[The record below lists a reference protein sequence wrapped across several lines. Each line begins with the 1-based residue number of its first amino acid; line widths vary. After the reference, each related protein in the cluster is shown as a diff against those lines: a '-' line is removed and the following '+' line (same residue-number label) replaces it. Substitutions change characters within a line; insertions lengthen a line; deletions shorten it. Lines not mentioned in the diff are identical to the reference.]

1 MGQIPS
7 DHSEPS
13 PEPPKPPRRKRYRG
27 THPTHFDE
35 KYKERSPENYPDI
48 HRHVRAQGRT
58 PAGAHVPIMV
68 AEVLEA
74 MRLKPGDV
82 VADLT
87 LGYGGHAEAILP
99 RIAPGGRLL
108 GFDVD
113 RAQLDLAAE
122 RLRAAFSDAAM
133 SFHHGN
139 FAGLDRRLAAE
150 GLDGCDAAFA
160 DLGVSSMQIDN
171 PSRGFSY
178 KHDGPLDMRMDG
190 RLTRT
195 AADLLASMSEDDLVS
210 ALRSL
215 ADESDAARIARAIA
229 GCRDA
234 HPIATTR
241 QLVDL
246 ILHLKGLT
254 RRQWAQRDASR
265 RGETHPAA
273 RTFQTLRILV
283 NDELGS
289 LRQLLRVAPWCLR
302 PGGHLALL
310 TFHSGEQRI
319 VREAFADGLRC
330 GLYAEASD
338 DPVRPSA
345 GEVRDNPRSASARL
359 HWARRL

>member
-1 MGQIPS
+1 MGQSSS
-7 DHSEPS
+7 DRSEPP
-13 PEPPKPPRRKRYRG
+13 PEPPRPPRRKRYRG

-35 KYKERSPENYPDI
+35 KYKERSPEDYPEMYQ
-48 HRHVRAQGRT
+48 HVRAQGRT
-58 PAGAHVPIMV
+58 PAGSHVPIMV
-68 AEVLEA
+68 PEVLEA
-74 MRLKPGDV
+74 MCLKPGNV

-87 LGYGGHAEAILP
+87 IGYGGHAEAILP

-113 RAQLDLAAE
+113 RVQLDRTAA
-122 RLRAAFSDAAM
+122 RLRVAFPDAEM

-150 GLDGCDAAFA
+150 GLDGCDAVFA
-160 DLGVSSMQIDN
+160 DLGVSSMQIDD

-195 AADLLASMSEDDLVS
+195 AADLLASMSEGDLV
-210 ALRSL
+210 AAIRSL
-215 ADESDAARIARAIA
+215 ADEPDAARIARAIV
-229 GCRDA
+229 GCRDKR
-234 HPIATTR
+234 PIATTR

-246 ILHLKGLT
+246 ILHVKGLT

-265 RGETHPAA
+265 RRETHPAA
-273 RTFQTLRILV
+273 RTFQALRILV

-302 PGGHLALL
+302 PGGRLVLL

-319 VREAFADGLRC
+319 VREAFAEGLRC
-330 GLYAEASD
+330 GLYAEACD
-338 DPVRPSA
+338 KPVCPSA

-359 HWARRL
+359 YWARRQ